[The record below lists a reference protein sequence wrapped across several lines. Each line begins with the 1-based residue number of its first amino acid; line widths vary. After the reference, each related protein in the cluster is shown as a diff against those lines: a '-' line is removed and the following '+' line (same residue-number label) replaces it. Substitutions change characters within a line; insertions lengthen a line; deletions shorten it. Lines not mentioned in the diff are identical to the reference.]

1 MKYSLCITLAA
12 VICSTTIAQ
21 EKYNVNY
28 DEQKVNTYVLPDP
41 LKSNDGH
48 FVQTKTQ
55 WESKRRKEIL
65 KLFEDNVYGQMPTS
79 YDSISFTT
87 INQNDH
93 VLGGKALLKEV
104 DIKVSRNNQ
113 SVIIHLVLFIPNSKR
128 NPPLF
133 LLINNRGSENIDPSR
148 KTKSDFWPAEPVI
161 DSGYAIAA
169 FDVRDVA
176 PDNKDS
182 FMFGA
187 LRLYPEQ
194 LDADKGMRAIGAWA
208 WGASRVMDYFAKDVD
223 VDSKKVAVVGHSRGG
238 KAALWAAAQDKRFAM
253 CISNCSGNSGAKL
266 SKRNFGETVEI
277 INTAFP
283 HWFTPNYKKYNNN
296 EAALPVDQHMLISL
310 IAPKPVYATNASR
323 DLWAD
328 PTGTFLSLKNAEKVY
343 ALFGLKSALPAEPPA
358 INKPVIK
365 PPLAYH
371 NREGGHDLTVYD
383 WTNFIIYGNLCFRM
397 AHLQVPHARAGGAR
411 IGMTEE

>member
-1 MKYSLCITLAA
+1 MKYTLCIILAA
-12 VICSTTIAQ
+12 LICSLTIAQ
-21 EKYNVNY
+21 QKYNVNY
-28 DEQKVNTYVLPDP
+28 DEQKVNPYTLPDP
-41 LKSNDGH
+41 LKTSDGLL
-48 FVQTKTQ
+48 VKTKNQ
-55 WESKRRKEIL
+55 WKSKRRPEIL

-79 YDSISFTT
+79 YDSLSYT
-87 INQNDH
+87 IINHNDH
-93 VLGGKALLKEV
+93 ALDGKAQLKEV

-113 SVIIHLVLFIPNSKR
+113 SVIIHLVLFVPNSKR
-128 NPPLF
+128 KSPVF
-133 LLINNRGSENIDPSR
+133 LLINNRGAENIDPTR
-148 KTKSDFWPAEPVI
+148 KTKSDFWPAELVI

-169 FDVRDVA
+169 FNVRDLA

-182 FMFGA
+182 FAIEA

-194 LDADKGMRAIGAWA
+194 LAANNGMRAIGAWA
-208 WGASRVMDYFAKDVD
+208 WGASRVMDYLEKDGD
-223 VDSKKVAVVGHSRGG
+223 VNSKKVAVVGHSRGG

-266 SKRNFGETVEI
+266 SKRNFGETVAI

-310 IAPKPVYATNASR
+310 IAPRPVYATSASK

-328 PTGTFLSLKNAEKVY
+328 PTGTFLALKNAEKVY
-343 ALFGLKSALPAEPPA
+343 ALFGLKSALPAQPPA
-358 INKPVIK
+358 IDQPVIR

-371 NREGGHDLTVYD
+371 NREGEHNLTVYD
-383 WTNFIIYGNLCFRM
+383 WKNFIGYGSLCFRENS
-397 AHLQVPHARAGGAR
+397 R
-411 IGMTEE
+411 